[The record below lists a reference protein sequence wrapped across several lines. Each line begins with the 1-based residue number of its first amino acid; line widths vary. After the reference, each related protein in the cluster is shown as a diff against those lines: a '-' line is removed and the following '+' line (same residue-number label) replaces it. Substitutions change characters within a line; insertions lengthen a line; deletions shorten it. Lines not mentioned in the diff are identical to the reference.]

1 MISKDLFKRME
12 DHYLAAMYDLEDT
25 YIEHIGKVFEEL
37 RNLNRRRKKFPL
49 EGDDMIVKFIDPVTL
64 DPVYV
69 TADYIRKD
77 DDGNICVESSLGYR
91 RKFGELSADEMSR
104 IINSISN
111 CYFNE
116 EDNQEA
122 N

>member
-1 MISKDLFKRME
+1 MISKDLLKKTE
-12 DHYLAAMYDLEDT
+12 DRYLAAMYDLEDT
-25 YIEHIGKVFEEL
+25 YIEYIGKVFEKL
-37 RNLNRRRKKFPL
+37 QNLNKRRKKFPL
-49 EGDDMIVKFIDPVTL
+49 EGDDMIIKFIDPATL
-64 DPVYV
+64 DSVYA

-77 DDGNICVESSLGYR
+77 DEGNICVDSSLGYR
-91 RKFGELSADEMSR
+91 RKFGELSVDEMSR

-116 EDNQEA
+116 EDNQET

>member
-1 MISKDLFKRME
+1 ME
-12 DHYLAAMYDLEDT
+12 DRYLAAMYDLEDT
-25 YIEHIGKVFEEL
+25 YIEYIGKAFEEL
-37 RNLNRRRKKFPL
+37 QSLNKRRKKFPL
-49 EGDDMIVKFIDPVTL
+49 EGDDMTVKFIDLVTL
-64 DPVYV
+64 DPVYA

-77 DDGNICVESSLGYR
+77 DEGNICVESSLGYR
-91 RKFGELSADEMSR
+91 RKFGELSVDEMSR

-116 EDNQEA
+116 EDNQET

>member
-1 MISKDLFKRME
+1 MISKDLLKRIE
-12 DHYLAAMYDLEDT
+12 DRYLAAMYDLEDT
-25 YIEHIGKVFEEL
+25 YIEYIGKVFEEL
-37 RNLNRRRKKFPL
+37 QNLNKRRKKFPL

-64 DPVYV
+64 EPVYA

-91 RKFGELSADEMSR
+91 RKFEELSVDEMSR

-116 EDNQEA
+116 EDNQET

>member
-12 DHYLAAMYDLEDT
+12 DRYLAAMYDLEDT

-37 RNLNRRRKKFPL
+37 RNLNRHRKKFPL
-49 EGDDMIVKFIDPVTL
+49 EGDDMIVKFIDLATL

-77 DDGNICVESSLGYR
+77 DEGNICVESSLGYR
-91 RKFGELSADEMSR
+91 RKFGELSVDEMSR

-116 EDNQEA
+116 EDNQET

>member
-1 MISKDLFKRME
+1 MISKDLLKKTE
-12 DHYLAAMYDLEDT
+12 DRYLAAMYDLEDT
-25 YIEHIGKVFEEL
+25 YIEYIGKVFEEL
-37 RNLNRRRKKFPL
+37 QNLNKRRKKFPL
-49 EGDDMIVKFIDPVTL
+49 EGDDMIIKFIDSATL
-64 DPVYV
+64 DSVYA

-77 DDGNICVESSLGYR
+77 DEGNICVDSSLGYR
-91 RKFGELSADEMSR
+91 RKFGELSVDEMSR

>member
-49 EGDDMIVKFIDPVTL
+49 EGDDMIDKFIDPVTL

-69 TADYIRKD
+69 TAVYIRKD
-77 DDGNICVESSLGYR
+77 DEGNICVESSLGYR

>member
-49 EGDDMIVKFIDPVTL
+49 EGDDMIGKFIDPVTL

-77 DDGNICVESSLGYR
+77 DEGNICVESSLGYR

>member
-1 MISKDLFKRME
+1 MISKDLLKRME
-12 DHYLAAMYDLEDT
+12 DRYLAAMYDLEDT
-25 YIEHIGKVFEEL
+25 YIEYIGKAFEEL
-37 RNLNRRRKKFPL
+37 QSLNKRRKKFPL
-49 EGDDMIVKFIDPVTL
+49 EGDDMTVKFIDLVTL
-64 DPVYV
+64 DPVYA

-77 DDGNICVESSLGYR
+77 DEGNICVESSLGYR
-91 RKFGELSADEMSR
+91 RKFGELSVDEMSR

-116 EDNQEA
+116 EDNQET